1 MCMCKDYKA
10 SVFCGTDQ
18 ILDKNKTKQRKFNV
32 NELKKHPSCKYS
44 MPYCAQEPKTHQFSN
59 LASLLNPRPDN
70 CDTLYDELVD
80 SSIDILVN
88 NVGSLMYYLAYDQPE
103 APIIKRNGFA
113 SELFQKIKGE
123 GLVVED
129 VLAGKFQSLGQKKI
143 LAEKVHKAKND
154 VNDMNQAISCSGNR
168 AFGAVVRLGFILRE
182 SRVDF

>member
-18 ILDKNKTKQRKFNV
+18 ILDKKKEPQRKFNV
-32 NELKKHPSCKYS
+32 TAVKRHPSCKYAP
-44 MPYCAQEPKTHQFSN
+44 PYCAQFAKTHQFSN

-103 APIIKRNGFA
+103 APIVKRNGFA
-113 SELFQKIKGE
+113 SQLFEKISGE
-123 GLVVED
+123 GFVAED
-129 VLAGKFQSLGQKKI
+129 LLQAKFTSLGQKRI
-143 LAEKVHKAKND
+143 LAEKVRK
-154 VNDMNQAISCSGNR
+154 
-168 AFGAVVRLGFILRE
+168 
-182 SRVDF
+182 